1 MKITYLSN
9 SAIPS
14 RTANSVHVMKMCQ
27 AFCVNGHQTTL
38 YARPGSFDADALA
51 HYGVNNTFTIDI
63 SSYPSIPV
71 INHFLYS
78 RAVARKVAQQ
88 LLPDI
93 LYARHIY
100 SLYTL
105 KNIGSQLIYEAHS
118 PPANPLQ
125 KFMEGQLFKH
135 KSFKRLIVISGAL
148 GEKYLQLYPHL
159 KSEQILVVHDAAD
172 LIETNLETNLSD
184 TWPGRPDVLQVGY
197 TGHLY
202 PGKGMEII
210 AQLATRIPD
219 MDFHVIGGS
228 DADLLRWKNTSPT
241 PNLHFHG
248 FVPHGSLAPYYQ
260 LFDVMIAPY
269 QKRVAAAGNKGNIAS
284 WMSPLKLFEYMS
296 ACKAIVCSDLPVLR
310 EILQNRVTALLVE
323 PDNLEAWEEALA
335 SIRDEDRLKETLSSN
350 AHDVFINTHTWQKR
364 AETVLTGIIQ
374 TS

>member
-1 MKITYLSN
+1 TYLSN

-38 YARPGSFDADALA
+38 YARPGSIDADALA
-51 HYGVNNTFTIDI
+51 HYGVGSAFDIDI
-63 SSYPSIPV
+63 SNYPSIPG
-71 INHFLYS
+71 INHLLYS
-78 RAVARKVAQQ
+78 REIARKVTKQ
-88 LLPDI
+88 LLPDV

-105 KNIGSQLIYEAHS
+105 RNIGSQLIYEAHS

-135 KSFKRLIVISGAL
+135 NFFKRLIVISDAL
-148 GEKYLQLYPHL
+148 GKKYLQIYPHL

-172 LIETNLETNLSD
+172 PIEDNPKTNLSD
-184 TWPGRPDVLQVGY
+184 IWPGRPDVLQVGY

-210 AQLATRIPD
+210 ALLAARIPD
-219 MDFHVIGGS
+219 MDFHVIGGT
-228 DADLLRWKNTSPT
+228 DADLSRWKNANPT

-248 FVPHGSLAPYYQ
+248 FIPHGSLAPYYQ
-260 LFDVMIAPY
+260 LFDVMVAPY
-269 QKRVAAAGNKGNIAS
+269 QKRVAAAGNKGNIAA

-296 ACKAIVCSDLPVLR
+296 AHKAIICSDLPVLR

-323 PDNLEAWEEALA
+323 PDNLEAWEQALI
-335 SIRDEDRLKETLSSN
+335 SIRDENELKELLASK
-350 AHDVFINTHTWQKR
+350 AYEIFINTHTWRKR
-364 AETVLTGIIQ
+364 AAAVLTGA
-374 TS
+374 TPHLNS